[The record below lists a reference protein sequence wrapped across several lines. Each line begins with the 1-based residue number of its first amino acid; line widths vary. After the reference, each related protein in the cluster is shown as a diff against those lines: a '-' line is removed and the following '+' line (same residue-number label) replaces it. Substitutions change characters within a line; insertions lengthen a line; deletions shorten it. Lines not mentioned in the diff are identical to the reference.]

1 MIINAI
7 FLLHIVAAL
16 YGFTKRWQE
25 ANVREGFLAV
35 LIFGLAFT
43 ILWAITGQIAR
54 LISPPGGFAWWFDR
68 DTISLVIL
76 GILDGI
82 FFYYFFLT
90 EKPEERK
97 V

>member
-25 ANVREGFLAV
+25 ANIREGLLAV

-43 ILWAITGQIAR
+43 ILWAITGQVAR
-54 LISPPGGFAWWFDR
+54 LVSPPGGFSWWFDR
-68 DTISLVIL
+68 DTISLVLL
-76 GILDGI
+76 GILDGV
-82 FFYYFFLT
+82 FFYFFFLK
-90 EKPEERK
+90 EKQEESNL
-97 V
+97 